1 MFGIRERFDPTS
13 FVVIFLT
20 FILFTVA
27 LFVKGFTH
35 DILLE
40 AGVLLVS
47 VKLIMM
53 SSKITDMSEDIVEKL
68 SKICA
73 PQGSDHSAR
82 TTRARLDEIYAL
94 LQRLEHEKCE
104 ASRE

>member
-1 MFGIRERFDPTS
+1 VFGIREYFDPAS
-13 FVVIFLT
+13 FVVILLT
-20 FILFTVA
+20 FVLFTVA

-53 SSKITDMSEDIVEKL
+53 SSKITDTSEEIVEKL
-68 SKICA
+68 SRICA
-73 PQGSDHSAR
+73 PQGSEHSMS
-82 TTRARLDEIYAL
+82 TTDARLDAILAV
-94 LQRLEHEKCE
+94 LQRLEHEKCNT
-104 ASRE
+104 SRG

>member
-1 MFGIRERFDPTS
+1 VFGIRQHFDPAS
-13 FVVIFLT
+13 VVVILLM

-53 SSKITDMSEDIVEKL
+53 TSKITETSENIVEKL
-68 SKICA
+68 SRICV
-73 PQGSDHSAR
+73 PQGLDHSAR

-94 LQRLEHEKCE
+94 LQRLEHEKSDT
-104 ASRE
+104 SRG

>member
-1 MFGIRERFDPTS
+1 VFGIRERFDPAS
-13 FVVIFLT
+13 FVVISLT
-20 FILFTVA
+20 FTLFTVA

-53 SSKITDMSEDIVEKL
+53 SSKITDTSENIVERL
-68 SKICA
+68 SGICA
-73 PQGSDHSAR
+73 PQGPEHWAS
-82 TTRARLDEIYAL
+82 TTQARLDAIYAL
-94 LQRLEHEKCE
+94 LQRLEHEK
-104 ASRE
+104 SDTVRG

>member
-1 MFGIRERFDPTS
+1 MYGIREHFDPAS
-13 FVVIFLT
+13 FVVILLT

-53 SSKITDMSEDIVEKL
+53 SSKITDTSETIVEKL
-68 SKICA
+68 SRICA
-73 PQGSDHSAR
+73 PQGADDSASS
-82 TTRARLDEIYAL
+82 TRARLDAIYAI
-94 LQRLEHEKCE
+94 LQQLEHEKCDTL
-104 ASRE
+104 RG

>member
-1 MFGIRERFDPTS
+1 VFWIRQHFDPAS
-13 FVVIFLT
+13 FVVILLT

-53 SSKITDMSEDIVEKL
+53 TSKITETSEDILEKL
-68 SKICA
+68 SRICA
-73 PQGSDHSAR
+73 PQGLDHSAR
-82 TTRARLDEIYAL
+82 TTRATLDEIYAL
-94 LQRLEHEKCE
+94 LQRLEHEKCDT
-104 ASRE
+104 SRG

>member
-1 MFGIRERFDPTS
+1 VFGIREHFDPAS

-35 DILLE
+35 DIFLE

-47 VKLIMM
+47 VKLLMM
-53 SSKITDMSEDIVEKL
+53 SSKITDTSEDIVEKL
-68 SKICA
+68 SMTCA
-73 PQGSDHSAR
+73 PQGSDFLMSTTHAR
-82 TTRARLDEIYAL
+82 PDAIYAL
-94 LQRLEHEKCE
+94 LQRLEDEKCDTL
-104 ASRE
+104 RR

>member
-1 MFGIRERFDPTS
+1 MFGIRERFDPAS

-35 DILLE
+35 DILLK

-53 SSKITDMSEDIVEKL
+53 SSKITDTSEAIVEKL
-68 SKICA
+68 SGICA
-73 PQGSDHSAR
+73 PQGSDHSAS
-82 TTRARLDEIYAL
+82 TTQARLDEIYAL
-94 LQRLEHEKCE
+94 LQRLEHERCDTL
-104 ASRE
+104 RG